1 MGGGKEGGREGGRG
15 RKEKRKRIQLLILPR
30 KSEREGGEEWERGR
44 GGGRRRGGE
53 EGEKVWSVS
62 PLARS
67 GFPPRV
73 SSRRGERGARG
84 GGEGGVWDEASHRL
98 VTGMPISA
106 ATPKTCLGNVFIYKV
121 NFSSLSLSHTLSLS
135 FSLF

>member
-1 MGGGKEGGREGGRG
+1 MGRNGREGEEEEGGGG
-15 RKEKRKRIQLLILPR
+15 RKEKKFGRVLL
-30 KSEREGGEEWERGR
+30 
-44 GGGRRRGGE
+44 
-53 EGEKVWSVS
+53 S
-62 PLARS
+62 PGP

-121 NFSSLSLSHTLSLS
+121 NFSSLSLSHTLSL
-135 FSLF
+135 FLSLLSSL

>member
-1 MGGGKEGGREGGRG
+1 MGRNGREGEEEEGGRG
-15 RKEKRKRIQLLILPR
+15 GRKEKKFGRVLL
-30 KSEREGGEEWERGR
+30 
-44 GGGRRRGGE
+44 
-53 EGEKVWSVS
+53 S
-62 PLARS
+62 P
-67 GFPPRV
+67 GPGPPPRV
-73 SSRRGERGARG
+73 SSRLGERGARG

-121 NFSSLSLSHTLSLS
+121 NFPPSPSHTHSLS

>member
-1 MGGGKEGGREGGRG
+1 MGRNGREG
-15 RKEKRKRIQLLILPR
+15 E
-30 KSEREGGEEWERGR
+30 EEEGGG
-44 GGGRRRGGE
+44 GGE
-53 EGEKVWSVS
+53 EGEKVWSGS

-67 GFPPRV
+67 GSPPRV

-84 GGEGGVWDEASHRL
+84 GGEGGVWDEANHGL

-121 NFSSLSLSHTLSLS
+121 NFPPSLSHTLSLS
-135 FSLF
+135 FSFKFLIRQSSSVLSAAAGKMPVEMCKINRI